1 MSNKSAGS
9 LDRSERDGNNHKD
22 LTGRKGLV
30 RNVLFSWGGQMVF
43 IAAGFIMPRMI
54 DHRLGQEVLGI
65 WDFSWSVVG
74 YFTFVQAGVSS
85 AVNRYVGIYWAE
97 QDIPEINRVVS
108 CATVGLTLA
117 GLVVILATLGSV
129 VLLPAVSG
137 DRLGANTGDAQWV
150 VFFLGAGLAVQTALS
165 AFNGV
170 LTGCHR
176 WDLKN
181 INQAAWYVITVVSL
195 ILVLMFGGG
204 LPHLAAVTFAV
215 NVLSEISRVRL
226 AYRSC
231 PGLRFQSALLN
242 KSTVLQLYQ
251 YGGKTLIP
259 SVSALL
265 VGSTTSL
272 LIVGYLGP
280 AALALYTRP
289 RSLIRNAET
298 LVRRM
303 TMTLIPTVSSL
314 QAMDD
319 VHAMRRLLVKSV
331 AYSLYLVLPMVMV
344 MCVFG
349 GPILH
354 VWMGPDYADG
364 LIVAILA
371 LGFLAPMAQ
380 IAIEDVLAGLNAH
393 GRAGVAQLVAAIIS
407 TGLVVMALG
416 PLNLG
421 LAGAAVAITLPSSI
435 MCLVYYPMLVC
446 PRLGIT
452 IKEYFRESFW
462 SPLKNLLPFLLVI
475 SCVRLVLLQSPLTG
489 LAVAAV
495 TGGIVLTVIYWSKV
509 VPEQMKGWVCRKLL
523 RKSCGASAL

>member
-1 MSNKSAGS
+1 MSKAAPDDEAAAVNA
-9 LDRSERDGNNHKD
+9 EVD
-22 LTGRKGLV
+22 LTGRKGMV
-30 RNVLFSWGGQMVF
+30 RNVLFSWGCQLVF
-43 IAAGFIMPRMI
+43 IAAGFIMPRLI

-74 YFTFVQAGVSS
+74 YFTFVQAGVAS
-85 AVNRYVGIYWAE
+85 AVNRYVGMHWAA

-108 CATVGLTLA
+108 CATAGLALA
-117 GLVVILATLGSV
+117 GLVVLLATLGTV
-129 VLLPAVSG
+129 ALLPSVSG

-150 VFFLGAGLAVQTALS
+150 VFFLGAGLAVQTALA

-181 INQAAWYVITVVSL
+181 INQAVWYGITVVSMM
-195 ILVLMFGGG
+195 VSLMVGGG
-204 LPHLAAVTFAV
+204 LVQLAAIVFAV

-231 PGLRFQSALLN
+231 PGLRLQSALLS
-242 KSTVLQLYQ
+242 KGTVLQLYQ
-251 YGGKTLIP
+251 YGGKTLMP

-303 TMTLIPTVSSL
+303 TMTLVPTVGSL
-314 QAMDD
+314 QATGD
-319 VHAMRRLLVKSV
+319 VPAMRRLLVKSV

-354 VWMGPDYADG
+354 VWMGPAYADG
-364 LIVAILA
+364 WIVAILA
-371 LGFLAPMAQ
+371 LGFSAPMAQ

-393 GRAGVAQLVAAIIS
+393 GRAGAAQLVASIIS
-407 TGLVVMALG
+407 TGLVIVALG
-416 PLNLG
+416 PLKLG
-421 LAGAAVAITLPSSI
+421 LAGAAVAITLPASI

-446 PRLGIT
+446 PLVGMT
-452 IKEYFRESFW
+452 IREYFKESFW
-462 SPLKNLLPFLLVI
+462 QPLKNLLPFLLVI
-475 SCVRLVLLQSPLTG
+475 SCVRLVLLQAPLAG

-495 TGGIVLTVIYWSKV
+495 TGGMVLTVTYWSKV
-509 VPEQMKGWVCRKLL
+509 IPRRMKGWVCGKLL
-523 RKSCGASAL
+523 RKSCGASAV

>member
-1 MSNKSAGS
+1 MIKSANDGQKDPAADQV
-9 LDRSERDGNNHKD
+9 DR
-22 LTGRKGLV
+22 TGRKDLV
-30 RNVLFSWGGQMVF
+30 RNVLFSWGGQLVF
-43 IAAGFIMPRMI
+43 IAAGFVMPRLI

-85 AVNRYVGIYWAE
+85 AVNRYVGRYWAE
-97 QDIPEINRVVS
+97 QEIQEINRVVS
-108 CATVGLTLA
+108 CATAGLTLA
-117 GLVVILATLGSV
+117 GLVVALATLGTV
-129 VLLPAVSG
+129 ALLPWVSG
-137 DRLGANTGDAQWV
+137 ERLGANTGDAQWV
-150 VFFLGAGLAVQTALS
+150 VFFLGAGMAVQTALG

-176 WDLKN
+176 WDLRN
-181 INQAAWYVITVVSL
+181 INQAAWYVVTVVSM
-195 ILVLMFGGG
+195 ILSLMVGGG
-204 LPHLAAVTFAV
+204 LLYLAAVTFVV

-231 PGLRFQSALLN
+231 PGLRLRSSLLN
-242 KSTVLQLYQ
+242 TGTVLQLYQ
-251 YGGKTLIP
+251 YGGKTLLP
-259 SVSALL
+259 SVSTLL

-280 AALALYTRP
+280 AALALFTRP

-314 QAMDD
+314 QAIKD
-319 VHAMRRLLVKSV
+319 VRNMRSLLVKSV
-331 AYSLYLVLPMVMV
+331 SYSLYLVLPIVMV

-354 VWMGPDYADG
+354 VWLGPAYAAG
-364 LIVAILA
+364 LLVAILA

-393 GRAGVAQLVAAIIS
+393 GRAGIAQLVASIIS
-407 TGLVVMALG
+407 TGLVVVALG
-416 PLNLG
+416 PLKLG
-421 LAGAAVAITLPSSI
+421 LAGAAVAVTLPFTI
-435 MCLVYYPMLVC
+435 VCLVYYPILVC
-446 PRLGIT
+446 PLVGMT
-452 IKEYFRESFW
+452 IREYFQESFW
-462 SPLKNLLPFLLVI
+462 APLKNLLPFLLVI
-475 SCVRLVLLQSPLTG
+475 VCVRLVFLQSPLAG

-495 TGGIVLTVIYWSKV
+495 VGGIVLTVAYWSKV
-509 VPEQMKGWVCRKLL
+509 VPVRMKEWVCRKLL
-523 RKSCGASAL
+523 RKSCDASTM